1 MHLRDGFYD
10 VDMPTDKI
18 EKGTEAIANC
28 KYFNFAPAHVNKIY
42 RKNFADCCYFLKVKK
57 N

>member
-1 MHLRDGFYD
+1 MHLCDGFCD

-42 RKNFADCCYFLKVKK
+42 RKNYADCCYFLKVKK